1 MRVLILLNR
10 GGVGGGHV
18 VQATKTVEKLRS
30 LGINAALSEALEHD
44 FRGADVVH
52 TFAAPAEVLRRARG
66 SGAAIVVS
74 PIWWSADYRYAQAY
88 SHRSRLG
95 GALYG
100 ARIAHSAIRRGID
113 ETARRLREPLT
124 QKALLFELADLL
136 LPNSLLEAQQIRAD
150 LGVTTPMH
158 VVPNG
163 FDEHVFTP
171 PESDTPRMG
180 VAFVGR
186 IEPHK
191 NQLGLIRELEGTGI
205 PLTIAGPVHPDHTA
219 YGDLCRR
226 TADAS
231 VTFVPGGDE
240 IAVRDVYR
248 SALVHAMPSWFETT
262 GLSSLE
268 AAATGCAVVTTNRGY
283 VHEYFGEHAVYC
295 DPGEK
300 GSIRQAVRNALVQG
314 PPGPLRP
321 LVLDRFTWAHA
332 AKATLEGY
340 KIALRTRAVTLE
352 GP

>member
-18 VQATKTVEKLRS
+18 VQATKTAERLQD
-30 LGINAALSEALEHD
+30 LGIDAALSEELEHD
-44 FRGADVVH
+44 FRGVDIVH
-52 TFAAPAEVLRRARG
+52 AFAAPAEVLRQARAG
-66 SGAAIVVS
+66 GAAIVVS
-74 PIWWSADYRYAQAY
+74 PIWVSADYRYARA
-88 SHRSRLG
+88 SSRSSRLG
-95 GALYG
+95 GALRG

-136 LPNSLLEAQQIRAD
+136 LPNSLLEARQIRAD
-150 LGVTTPMH
+150 LGVTTPVH

-171 PESDTPRMG
+171 PESDTPRTG
-180 VAFVGR
+180 VAVVGR

-205 PLTIAGPVHPDHTA
+205 PLTIVGSVHPDHTA

-226 TADAS
+226 TVDES
-231 VTFVPGGDE
+231 VTFVPGGDQL
-240 IAVRDVYR
+240 AVRDVYR

-268 AAATGCAVVTTNRGY
+268 AAATGCAVVTTDRGY
-283 VHEYFGEHAVYC
+283 AREYFGEHAAYC
-295 DPGEK
+295 DPGVK
-300 GSIRQAVRNALVQG
+300 GSIRQAVRNALAQG
-314 PPGPLRP
+314 PPGSLRP
-321 LVLDRFTWAHA
+321 FVLERFTWTHA

-340 KIALRTRAVTLE
+340 EIALRVRAVEVE